1 MNPSQLSDSGLEDEA
16 IERLV
21 YLHSGRASAADRL
34 AFQNWSQLSPA
45 HRSAARAAE
54 ALWGALPNT
63 ETAQRHEVTP
73 QVSVEPPRRWRRR
86 AALAASLAM
95 VALTLGLYAQGPALY
110 ADHST
115 GTGERREILLADGSQ
130 VWLNSGTALSVD
142 FSDARRDI
150 RLHRGEALFAV
161 ANDSERP
168 FVVHAAEGEVRAVG
182 TRFDVDLRGRQVE
195 VRVSEGVVQVD
206 SAGAPPARLTI
217 GQGLHYQQGQAPGA
231 MREVDLRSA
240 DAWQRGKLIFNRQP
254 LGEVLGELERYL
266 PGKLYLTDDAL
277 RALLVSGVFE
287 LDDPQGMLDTL
298 AQTQPVQVTRLPL
311 LTLVRP
317 RP

>member
-1 MNPSQLSDSGLEDEA
+1 MNPSQFPDNDLEDEA

-21 YLHSGRASAADRL
+21 HLHSGRASAADRL
-34 AFQNWSQLSPA
+34 AFHNWRQLSPA
-45 HRSAARAAE
+45 HHAAAQAAE
-54 ALWGALPNT
+54 ALWGALPHT
-63 ETAQRHEVTP
+63 DTAQRHEAADTV
-73 QVSVEPPRRWRRR
+73 QPPRRWRRG
-86 AALAASLAM
+86 AAIAASLAT

-115 GTGERREILLADGSQ
+115 GTGERREIQLADGSQ
-130 VWLNSGTALSVD
+130 IWLNSGTALSVD
-142 FSDARRDI
+142 FSDTRRDI
-150 RLHRGEALFAV
+150 RLYRGEALFAV
-161 ANDSERP
+161 AKDGARP
-168 FVVHAAEGEVRAVG
+168 FVVHAAKGEVRAVG

-206 SAGAPPARLTI
+206 SAGAPPTLLTV
-217 GQGLHYQQGQAPGA
+217 GQALHYEQGQPPGA
-231 MREVDLRSA
+231 LREVDMRTA

-266 PGKLYLTDDAL
+266 PGKLYLTDETL

-287 LDDPQGMLDTL
+287 LDEPQAMLDTL
-298 AQTQPVQVTRLPL
+298 TQTQPVQITRLPL

-317 RP
+317 KP

>member
-1 MNPSQLSDSGLEDEA
+1 MNESLPLDSDLEDQA

-21 YLHSGRASAADRL
+21 HLHSGRASAADRL
-34 AFQNWSQLSPA
+34 AFHNWSRLSPA
-45 HRSAARAAE
+45 HRAAAQTAQ
-54 ALWGALPNT
+54 ALWGALPQT
-63 ETAQRHEVTP
+63 ETAQRHEVAGPIGTRP
-73 QVSVEPPRRWRRR
+73 RRRWRGS
-86 AALAASLAM
+86 AAIAASLAM
-95 VALTLGLYAQGPALY
+95 IALTLGLYHQGPALY

-115 GTGERREILLADGSQ
+115 TTGERREIHLADGSQ

-150 RLHRGEALFAV
+150 RLYRGEALFAV
-161 ANDSERP
+161 AKDSTRP

-231 MREVDLRSA
+231 VHEVDLRAA

-266 PGKLYLTDDAL
+266 PGKLYLTDDTL
-277 RALLVSGVFE
+277 RAQLVSGVFE

-298 AQTQPVQVTRLPL
+298 AQTQPVQITRLPL

-317 RP
+317 KS

>member
-1 MNPSQLSDSGLEDEA
+1 MNESLPLDSDLEDEA

-21 YLHSGRASAADRL
+21 HLHSGRASAADRL
-34 AFQNWSQLSPA
+34 AFHNWRQLSPA
-45 HRSAARAAE
+45 HHAAARDAE
-54 ALWGALPNT
+54 ALWGALPHT
-63 ETAQRHEVTP
+63 ATAQRHDMAEPTGI
-73 QVSVEPPRRWRRR
+73 PPRRWRGG
-86 AALAASLAM
+86 AAIAASLAM
-95 VALTLGLYAQGPALY
+95 IALTLGLYHQGPALY

-115 GTGERREILLADGSQ
+115 TTGERREIHLADGSQ

-150 RLHRGEALFAV
+150 RLYRGEALFAV
-161 ANDSERP
+161 AKDSTRP

-182 TRFDVDLRGRQVE
+182 TRFDVDLRDHQVE

-231 MREVDLRSA
+231 VHEVDLRAA

-266 PGKLYLTDDAL
+266 PGKLYLTDDTL
-277 RALLVSGVFE
+277 RAQLVSGVFE

-298 AQTQPVQVTRLPL
+298 AQTQPVQITRLPL

-317 RP
+317 KS